1 MIWPPE
7 YVGEFIRRQE
17 LLQRIKNNPHHIYGA
32 KEYYRTN
39 PVEFI
44 EDFCFTYDPRNASGE
59 VPTTL
64 PFCLFPRQKDLVTF
78 LYECIEDSENG
89 LVEKCRDMGASWLAC
104 AVSVHLWLFSDGAA
118 IGWGSRK
125 QELVDQ
131 LGDMKAIFP
140 KMRFI
145 IDLLPSFL
153 LPIGFDK
160 TKNMSFMK
168 IVNPE
173 TGASITG
180 ESGDNIG
187 RGGRTLVYF
196 KDESA
201 HYERPEL
208 IEAALGDNTNVQIDI
223 SSVKGVGNV
232 FYRRRMS
239 GVEWLPGQKIDK
251 GETRVF
257 VMDWRHHPHKTQAW
271 YDQRKARAEREG
283 LSHVFAQEVDRDYT
297 AAVENTI
304 IKGKWLKACID
315 AHIKLDIDVD
325 GLKFSALDV
334 ADGGDD
340 KNAWGYRESIVI
352 RHAETWGDLDT
363 TQTAEKTVELCRVHG
378 VDSLDYDAIGVGS
391 GVKGETNRLK
401 KMGKVPKKLTITPW
415 FGSGEV
421 LFPDKHIDP
430 EDKQSPLNKDFF
442 ENLKAQAYWYLSVAC
457 YKTYRAVVFGDE
469 YPIDELISFDSK
481 MENLFALEKEL
492 CQPTR
497 ITSKRGKMMIDKA
510 PEGTRSPNLAD
521 MVNMV
526 YTPAKRKLAMKINP
540 EAVRR

>member
-1 MIWPPE
+1 MTWPPD
-7 YVGEFIRRQE
+7 YTKEFMRRQG
-17 LLQRIKNNPHHIYGA
+17 LLERLKKNPQHIQGA
-32 KEYYRTN
+32 KEYYRHH
-39 PVEFI
+39 PAEFI
-44 EDFCFTYDPRNASGE
+44 EDWCITYDPRNANGE
-59 VPTTL
+59 LPTTM
-64 PFCLFPRQKDLVTF
+64 PFCLFPRQIDLCSYV
-78 LYECIEDSENG
+78 YGCIDDQENG
-89 LVEKCRDMGASWLAC
+89 LIEKCRDMGASWLCC

-125 QELVDQ
+125 EELVDR

-140 KMRFI
+140 KMRAI
-145 IDLLPSFL
+145 IENLPSFF
-153 LPIGFDK
+153 LPRGFDPK
-160 TKNMSFMK
+160 KHMPFMK

-187 RGGRTLVYF
+187 RGGRTLIYF

-223 SSVKGVGNV
+223 SSVNGVGNV
-232 FYRRRMS
+232 FYRRRMA
-239 GVEWLPGQKIDK
+239 GQEWEPEKKMTK
-251 GETRVF
+251 GATRVF

-271 YDQRKARAEREG
+271 YDQRKAKSTAEG

-304 IKGKWLKACID
+304 IKGKWLKSCID
-315 AHIKLDIDVD
+315 SHIKLGFGDD
-325 GLKFSALDV
+325 GLKYSALDV

-340 KNAWGYRESIVI
+340 KNAWGYRKGVVVKHIES
-352 RHAETWGDLDT
+352 WGDIDT
-363 TQTAEKTVELCRVHG
+363 TETADKAIKLCIKNG
-378 VDSLDYDAIGVGS
+378 INEFDYDAVGVGS

-401 KMGKVPKKLTITPW
+401 RMGEVPKSLTISPW

-430 EDKQSPLNKDFF
+430 TDKQSPTNKDFF
-442 ENLKAQAYWYLSVAC
+442 ENFKAQAYWNLSTAC
-457 YKTYRAVVFGDE
+457 YKTYRAIEYGDE
-469 YPIDELISFDSK
+469 YPVDELISFDSS
-481 MENLFALEKEL
+481 MENLFELEKEL

-497 ITSKRGKMMIDKA
+497 ITSKRGKMMIDKK

-521 MVNMV
+521 CVAML
-526 YTPAKRKLAMKINP
+526 YTPAKRKRAMQINP
-540 EAVRR
+540 QAVRR